1 MKIENKEKETKA
13 ILFVGT
19 PKEIE
24 PHFEDLKRR
33 YNNSLKDCVEDLR

>member
-1 MKIENKEKETKA
+1 MEIKDKEKEMKA

-24 PHFEDLKRR
+24 PHFEDLKKRCG
-33 YNNSLKDCVEDLR
+33 NSLKACVEDLG